1 MIYTHTL
8 LQLLNVAT
16 RTTLTE
22 KHELISIYLS

>member
-1 MIYTHTL
+1 MQSL
-8 LQLLNVAT
+8 LRLLNVAT